1 MNDYAHGGA
10 PFYDHLFEKSHSFF
24 ISIVVKVAWI
34 QSNFGTRMM
43 GLHISV
49 VVLALGGSFAEL
61 LSRLLALGSN
71 NALAWMASSFNLDDW
86 NVMVASNSTTNG
98 NLNDEIGWRTLQMID
113 IAVSGLLL
121 WIDAMEYLFL
131 AGILILLAFS
141 IRTDNQLFGKRWARF
156 GVLMAVLGIIEFAF
170 AILRFENWG
179 LFSSLGA
186 LINILNQLVLFP
198 VWLIWLG
205 WQLPKAEEERDA
217 AKNASANAVT
227 ESSDSMLT

>member
-1 MNDYAHGGA
+1 MI
-10 PFYDHLFEKSHSFF
+10 FFLKKSHSFF

-86 NVMVASNSTTNG
+86 NVAVASNSTTNG

-205 WQLPKAEEERDA
+205 RQLPKAEEERDA

>member
-1 MNDYAHGGA
+1 
-10 PFYDHLFEKSHSFF
+10 
-24 ISIVVKVAWI
+24 VKVAWI

-156 GVLMAVLGIIEFAF
+156 GVLMAVLGIIEFTF

-179 LFSSLGA
+179 LFSTFGA

-205 WQLPKAEEERDA
+205 RQLPKAEEERDA